1 MNQRFYIL
9 IVAILAGIV
18 IYQWNELNEKT
29 VTTAVQN
36 KEKEKEVLERKNK
49 DITKI
54 YCELVR
60 VPTEEE
66 IDEIVKSTNR
76 RSGLLKKLKAE
87 LSERNK
93 ERGVED
99 RWLPRYLRVEE
110 NHDTKSDTEK
120 YYSNAFIYSLDKED
134 ARKNKKKFK
143 EDRLLE
149 DILMYER
156 MLKETPYHQRVSSL
170 SIKADAIITTR
181 YIGNWENKSHDYLHK
196 YNLAENGLENREM
209 KIWKIGLADGR
220 ELLVRDIEAKN
231 KYGHIVEKGIRY
243 LH

>member
-9 IVAILAGIV
+9 IISILAGIV
-18 IYQWNELNEKT
+18 FYQWNELNEKT
-29 VTTAVQN
+29 VTTPVEN
-36 KEKEKEVLERKNK
+36 KEKEKELLERKNK

-54 YCELVR
+54 YCEVVR

-76 RSGLLKKLKAE
+76 RSELLKKLKAE

-99 RWLPRYLRVEE
+99 RLLPRYPVEE
-110 NHDTKSDTEK
+110 NQDSESDTEK

-134 ARKNKKKFK
+134 ARKNKKQFK

-156 MLKETPYHQRVSSL
+156 ILKETTYHKRVSSL

-196 YNLAENGLENREM
+196 YNLAENGLGNREM

-231 KYGHIVEKGIRY
+231 KYGHVVKDGIRH